1 VTDQTVEEVSQATEA
16 QVAGEPQAPPVEA
29 NGLKVWVQPLEGREV
44 RLTIE
49 IGSERVGAALQQ
61 AARRLSQQMHVPGF
75 RKGKVPYPIM
85 LRYVGREALLEEALE
100 PLTQEVYEEALTL
113 TGLQPFAPG
122 RLEDVRTE
130 PSLTLEMIV
139 PLAPLVE
146 LGDYRALRL
155 EPPKVE
161 VSDDM
166 LKEALEALRAQR
178 ALIEPVNRPAQFGD
192 VVTVSLRGR
201 VDGQVVVRGDEVDI
215 LLDPEEERPG
225 PGFAQEMVGAVPGQE
240 RTFTLHYP
248 DDHPNRRAAG
258 RDVRFRVTVHK
269 VQSRFLPPLDDDF
282 ARSLGDEHVQTV
294 LDLRIRMRQQLQEA
308 LQRQADIDFGYQV
321 LDALVEQARIEYP
334 PFMLERELDE
344 MMASLDQDLRTENH
358 LTLDDFLKL
367 QGKTRNAYREELRPR
382 AEKRLKRGLVL
393 AEVIKRE
400 GLEVSTDEIQKEIT
414 AISQPL
420 GEQAERFRELLSTP
434 TQQRRIKNDLL
445 TDKAIERL
453 VQIAKGQMPEAG
465 DQLPGTS
472 TVPVSEG

>member
-1 VTDQTVEEVSQATEA
+1 MTDQTVEEVSQATEA
-16 QVAGEPQAPPVEA
+16 QTAGEPQAPPMEA

-49 IGSERVGAALQQ
+49 IGSERVEAALQQ

-75 RKGKVPYPIM
+75 RRGKVPYPIM

-178 ALIEPVNRPAQFGD
+178 ALIEPVNRPAQLGD

-215 LLDPEEERPG
+215 LLNPEGEWPG
-225 PGFAQEMVGAVPGQE
+225 PGFVQEMVGAVPGQE
-240 RTFTLHYP
+240 RTFMLHYP

-282 ARSLGDEHVQTV
+282 ARSLGDEQVQTV
-294 LDLRIRMRQQLQEA
+294 LDLRIRMRQQLQET
-308 LQRQADIDFGYQV
+308 LQRQADTDFGYQV

-344 MMASLDQDLRTENH
+344 MMASLDQDLRTQNH

-367 QGKTRNAYREELRPR
+367 QSKTRSAYREELRPR

-414 AISQPL
+414 AMSQPL

-465 DQLPGTS
+465 DQPPGTS
-472 TVPVSEG
+472 TVLVPEG